1 MNLLRKTVNKL
12 YWFGKIGGIGVNTSK
27 LWTKDFIIM
36 SVSTFF
42 GGLTFYLLITTLSVY
57 AIEEFNASQSMAGL
71 ASSIFVV
78 GALVSRIFAGKYIEI
93 IGRKKMLCGGLF
105 LFLMMMLFYFIVE
118 NMNVLLLIRFIHGAA
133 FGVFTTTIATVL
145 MDIIPNERRG
155 EGISY
160 FSLSI
165 TLAMAVGPFLGLYM
179 SEQGS
184 FTIIFVACTIF
195 SLISTIILLF
205 VHIPEG
211 DITKE
216 QLDAMKG
223 FKLKDFFEIK
233 AVPISIIIA
242 IMGFAYSGILSF
254 INSYAKEINLIEAAS
269 FFFLVYAFFILISRP
284 FTGRLLDK
292 KGDNIVM
299 YPALLFFVIGLVT
312 LSQTNQGFILLLAGA
327 LIGLGF
333 GTMNSC
339 CQAIAIKESPRHR
352 VGLATSTFYVFMD
365 SGVGLGPFLL
375 GFIIPIVGFR
385 GLYFTL
391 AVVVF
396 ASIFLYYVL
405 HGKKKR
411 TENNLL
417 QAS

>member
-1 MNLLRKTVNKL
+1 MNK
-12 YWFGKIGGIGVNTSK
+12 SK

-36 SVSTFF
+36 SISTFF
-42 GGLTFYLLITTLSVY
+42 GGLTFYLLITTLTVY
-57 AIEEFNASQSMAGL
+57 AVEEFNASQSMAGL

-78 GALVSRIFAGKYIEI
+78 GALVSRLFAGKYIEI
-93 IGRKKMLCGGLF
+93 IGRKKMLYGGLF
-105 LFLMMMLFYFIVE
+105 LFLIVMLLYFIVA
-118 NMNVLLLIRFIHGAA
+118 NMNVLLLIRFVHGAA
-133 FGVFTTTIATVL
+133 FGVFTTATAAVV
-145 MDIIPNERRG
+145 MDLIPNERRG

-165 TLAMAVGPFLGLYM
+165 TLAMAVGPFLGLYL
-179 SEQGS
+179 SQQVS
-184 FTIIFVACTIF
+184 FTMIFIVCTLF

-216 QLDAMKG
+216 QLEAMKG

-254 INSYAKEINLIEAAS
+254 INSYAKEIDLIDTAS
-269 FFFLVYAFFILISRP
+269 FFFIVYAVFILISRP

-292 KGDNIVM
+292 KGDNIVI
-299 YPALLFFVIGLVT
+299 YPALVLFVIGLVI
-312 LSQTNQGFILLLAGA
+312 LNQAHHGFTLLLAGA

-333 GTMNSC
+333 GTLSSC
-339 CQAIAIKESPRHR
+339 CQAIAIRESPRHR
-352 VGLATSTFYVFMD
+352 VGLATSTFFVFMD
-365 SGVGLGPFLL
+365 SGVGMGPFVL

-385 GLYFTL
+385 GLYLTL

-405 HGKKKR
+405 HGKKER
-411 TENNLL
+411 TEKNIL

>member
-1 MNLLRKTVNKL
+1 ME
-12 YWFGKIGGIGVNTSK
+12 IGGIEVNTSK

-36 SVSTFF
+36 SLSTFF
-42 GGLTFYLLITTLSVY
+42 GGLTFYLLITTLTVY

-93 IGRKKMLCGGLF
+93 IGRKKMLYGGLF
-105 LFLMMMLFYFIVE
+105 LFLIMMLFYFFVA
-118 NMNVLLLIRFIHGAA
+118 NMNVLLFVRFIHGAA
-133 FGVFTTTIATVL
+133 FGLFTTVIATVI
-145 MDIIPNERRG
+145 MDIIPKERRG

-165 TLAMAVGPFLGLYM
+165 TLAMAVGPFLGLYI

-184 FTIIFVACTIF
+184 FTIIFVACTLF

-205 VHIPEG
+205 VQIPEG
-211 DITKE
+211 HITKE

-233 AVPISIIIA
+233 AVPIAIIIA

-254 INSYAKEINLIEAAS
+254 MTSYAKEINLMEAAS
-269 FFFLVYAFFILISRP
+269 FFFLVYAVFILISRP

-299 YPALLFFVIGLVT
+299 YPALLLFVIGLVT
-312 LSQTNQGFILLLAGA
+312 LSQANQGFILLLAGA

-365 SGVGLGPFLL
+365 SGVGVGPLLL

-411 TENNLL
+411 TENNIL

>member
-1 MNLLRKTVNKL
+1 MVNK
-12 YWFGKIGGIGVNTSK
+12 SK

-42 GGLTFYLLITTLSVY
+42 GGLTFYLLITTLTVY
-57 AIEEFNASQSMAGL
+57 AVDEFHASQSMAGL
-71 ASSIFVV
+71 VSSIFVV
-78 GALVSRIFAGKYIEI
+78 GALVSRLFAGKYIEI
-93 IGRKKMLCGGLF
+93 IGRKRMLYGGLF
-105 LFLMMMLFYFIVE
+105 LFLFVMFLYFIVE
-118 NMNVLLLIRFIHGAA
+118 NMNVLLFIRFIHGAA
-133 FGVFTTTIATVL
+133 FGVFTTAVATVI

-160 FSLSI
+160 FSLSV
-165 TLAMAVGPFLGLYM
+165 TLAMAVGPFLGLYL
-179 SEQGS
+179 SQQGS
-184 FTIIFVACTIF
+184 FTMIFGFCTLF
-195 SLISTIILLF
+195 SLISTIIMLF
-205 VHIPEG
+205 VHIPES

-216 QLDAMKG
+216 QLGAMKG

-233 AVPISIIIA
+233 AVPISIVIA

-254 INSYAKEINLIEAAS
+254 ITSYAKEIDLIDSAS
-269 FFFLVYAFFILISRP
+269 FFFIVYAVFILISRP

-299 YPALLFFVIGLVT
+299 YPALILFVIGLVA
-312 LSQTNQGFILLLAGA
+312 LSQANHGFTLLLAGA
-327 LIGLGF
+327 LIGLGY

-339 CQAIAIKESPRHR
+339 CQAIAVKESPRHR
-352 VGLATSTFYVFMD
+352 VGLATSTFYIFMD

-385 GLYFTL
+385 GLYLTL

-396 ASIFLYYVL
+396 ASILLYYVL
-405 HGKKKR
+405 HGKNKH
-411 TENNLL
+411 TENNILK
-417 QAS
+417 AS

>member
-1 MNLLRKTVNKL
+1 MKKHWTIYFIV
-12 YWFGKIGGIGVNTSK
+12 FEIGGIGVNTTK

-42 GGLTFYLLITTLSVY
+42 GGLTFYLLITTLTVY

-93 IGRKKMLCGGLF
+93 IGRKKMLYGGLF
-105 LFLMMMLFYFIVE
+105 LFLIMMLLYFIVG
-118 NMNVLLLIRFIHGAA
+118 NMNVLLFIRFIHGAA
-133 FGVFTTTIATVL
+133 FGLFTTVIATVIT
-145 MDIIPNERRG
+145 DIIPYERRG

-165 TLAMAVGPFLGLYM
+165 TLAMAVGPFLGLYI
-179 SEQGS
+179 SQQGS
-184 FTIIFVACTIF
+184 FTIIFAACTLF
-195 SLISTIILLF
+195 SLISTIIVLF
-205 VHIPEG
+205 VHISEG
-211 DITKE
+211 HLTKE

-233 AVPISIIIA
+233 AVPIAIIIA

-254 INSYAKEINLIEAAS
+254 MTSYAKEINLMEAAS
-269 FFFLVYAFFILISRP
+269 FFFLIYAVFILISRP

-292 KGDNIVM
+292 KGDNIVI
-299 YPALLFFVIGLVT
+299 YPALLLFVIGLVT
-312 LSQTNQGFILLLAGA
+312 LSQANQGFILLLAGA
-327 LIGLGF
+327 LIGLGY

-352 VGLATSTFYVFMD
+352 VGLATSTFFVFMD
-365 SGVGLGPFLL
+365 SGVGVGPFLL

-411 TENNLL
+411 TENNIL

>member
-1 MNLLRKTVNKL
+1 MIIKEGGDIIMKL
-12 YWFGKIGGIGVNTSK
+12 K

-36 SVSTFF
+36 SISTFF
-42 GGLTFYLLITTLSVY
+42 GGLTFYLLITTLTVY
-57 AIEEFNASQSMAGL
+57 AVEEFNASQSMAGL

-78 GALVSRIFAGKYIEI
+78 GALCSRLFAGKYIEI
-93 IGRKKMLCGGLF
+93 IGRKRMLYGGLF
-105 LFLMMMLFYFIVE
+105 LFLIVMLLYFIVE
-118 NMNVLLLIRFIHGAA
+118 NMNVLLLIRFVHGAA
-133 FGVFTTTIATVL
+133 FGVFTTAIATVI
-145 MDIIPNERRG
+145 MDVIPNERRG

-165 TLAMAVGPFLGLYM
+165 TLAMAVGPFLGLYL
-179 SEQGS
+179 SQQVS
-184 FTIIFVACTIF
+184 FTMIFVVCTLF

-223 FKLKDFFEIK
+223 FKLKGFFEIK
-233 AVPISIIIA
+233 AVPIAIIIA

-254 INSYAKEINLIEAAS
+254 MTSYAKEINLMEAAS
-269 FFFLVYAFFILISRP
+269 FFFLVYAVFILISRP

-292 KGDNIVM
+292 KGDNVVM
-299 YPALLFFVIGLVT
+299 YPALILFVIGLVT
-312 LSQTNQGFILLLAGA
+312 LSQANQGFTLLLAGA
-327 LIGLGF
+327 LIGLGY

-365 SGVGLGPFLL
+365 LGVGIGPFLL
-375 GFIIPIVGFR
+375 GFIIPFVGFR
-385 GLYFTL
+385 GLYVTL

-405 HGKKKR
+405 HGKKKH
-411 TENNLL
+411 TENNIL

>member
-1 MNLLRKTVNKL
+1 
-12 YWFGKIGGIGVNTSK
+12 
-27 LWTKDFIIM
+27 
-36 SVSTFF
+36 
-42 GGLTFYLLITTLSVY
+42 
-57 AIEEFNASQSMAGL
+57 
-71 ASSIFVV
+71 
-78 GALVSRIFAGKYIEI
+78 
-93 IGRKKMLCGGLF
+93 
-105 LFLMMMLFYFIVE
+105 
-118 NMNVLLLIRFIHGAA
+118 
-133 FGVFTTTIATVL
+133 
-145 MDIIPNERRG
+145 
-155 EGISY
+155 
-160 FSLSI
+160 
-165 TLAMAVGPFLGLYM
+165 MAVGPFLGLYI
-179 SEQGS
+179 SQQGS
-184 FTIIFVACTIF
+184 FTIIFVACTLF

-254 INSYAKEINLIEAAS
+254 MTSYAKEIDLMEAAS
-269 FFFLVYAFFILISRP
+269 FFFLVYAVFILISRP

-299 YPALLFFVIGLVT
+299 YPALILFVIGLVT
-312 LSQTNQGFILLLAGA
+312 LSQANQGFILLLAGA

-339 CQAIAIKESPRHR
+339 CQAIAIKESPQHR

-365 SGVGLGPFLL
+365 SGVGIGPFLL

-385 GLYFTL
+385 GLYLTL

-411 TENNLL
+411 TENNIL
-417 QAS
+417 

>member
-1 MNLLRKTVNKL
+1 
-12 YWFGKIGGIGVNTSK
+12 
-27 LWTKDFIIM
+27 M

-42 GGLTFYLLITTLSVY
+42 GGLTFYLLITTLTVY

-78 GALVSRIFAGKYIEI
+78 GALVSRLFAGKYIEI
-93 IGRKKMLCGGLF
+93 IGRKKMLYGGLF
-105 LFLMMMLFYFIVE
+105 LFLIMMLLYFFVE
-118 NMNVLLLIRFIHGAA
+118 NMNVLLFIRFVHGAA
-133 FGVFTTTIATVL
+133 FGVFTTAVSIVL
-145 MDIIPNERRG
+145 MDIIPNDRRG

-165 TLAMAVGPFLGLYM
+165 TLAMAVGPFLGLYL
-179 SEQGS
+179 SQQGS
-184 FTIIFVACTIF
+184 FTMIFVVCTLF

-211 DITKE
+211 DITKD
-216 QLDAMKG
+216 QLNELKG

-254 INSYAKEINLIEAAS
+254 MTAYAKEIDLMEAAS
-269 FFFLVYAFFILISRP
+269 FFFLVYAIFILISRP
-284 FTGRLLDK
+284 FTGRLLDQ

-299 YPALLFFVIGLVT
+299 YPALLLFVIGLVT
-312 LSQTNQGFILLLAGA
+312 LSQAHQGFTFLLAGA

-333 GTMNSC
+333 GTMSSC

-365 SGVGLGPFLL
+365 SGVGIGPFLL
-375 GFIIPIVGFR
+375 GFMIPIVGFR
-385 GLYFTL
+385 GLYVTL

-396 ASIFLYYVL
+396 ASIFLYFVL
-405 HGKKKR
+405 HGKKKP
-411 TENNLL
+411 TENNILR
-417 QAS
+417 AS

>member
-1 MNLLRKTVNKL
+1 M
-12 YWFGKIGGIGVNTSK
+12 NTSK

-36 SVSTFF
+36 SASTFF
-42 GGLTFYLLITTLSVY
+42 GSLTFYLLITTLTVY
-57 AIEEFNASQSMAGL
+57 AIEEFHASQSMAGL
-71 ASSIFVV
+71 VSSIFVV

-93 IGRKKMLCGGLF
+93 IGRKKMLYGGLF
-105 LFLMMMLFYFIVE
+105 LFLIVMLLYFIVE
-118 NMNVLLLIRFIHGAA
+118 NMNVLLFIRFIHGAA
-133 FGVFTTTIATVL
+133 FGVFTTAIATII

-165 TLAMAVGPFLGLYM
+165 TLAMAVGPFLGLYI

-184 FTIIFVACTIF
+184 FTIIFAACTLF

-211 DITKE
+211 DITEE

-269 FFFLVYAFFILISRP
+269 FFFLVYAVFILVSRP

-292 KGDNIVM
+292 RGDNIVM
-299 YPALLFFVIGLVT
+299 YPALILFVIGLVT
-312 LSQTNQGFILLLAGA
+312 LSQANQGFILLLAGA

-365 SGVGLGPFLL
+365 SGVGFGPYLL

-411 TENNLL
+411 IENNIL

>member
-1 MNLLRKTVNKL
+1 MNK
-12 YWFGKIGGIGVNTSK
+12 SK

-42 GGLTFYLLITTLSVY
+42 GGLTFYLLITTLTVY
-57 AIEEFNASQSMAGL
+57 AVEEFNASQSMAGL

-78 GALVSRIFAGKYIEI
+78 GALVSRLFAGKYIEI
-93 IGRKKMLCGGLF
+93 IGRKKMLYGGLF
-105 LFLMMMLFYFIVE
+105 LFLIVMLLYFIVE
-118 NMNVLLLIRFIHGAA
+118 NMNVLLLIRFVHGAA
-133 FGVFTTTIATVL
+133 FGVFTTAIAAVV

-165 TLAMAVGPFLGLYM
+165 TLAMAVGPFLGLYL
-179 SEQGS
+179 SQQVS
-184 FTIIFVACTIF
+184 FTMIFVVCTLF

-216 QLDAMKG
+216 QLEAMKG

-254 INSYAKEINLIEAAS
+254 INSYAKEIDLIDTAS
-269 FFFLVYAFFILISRP
+269 FFFIVYAVFILISRP

-292 KGDNIVM
+292 KGDNIVI
-299 YPALLFFVIGLVT
+299 YPALVLFVIGLVILNQAT
-312 LSQTNQGFILLLAGA
+312 PWIHSPFSRCTNWSWIWNAVVLLSSNCHKGITAAPSGA
-327 LIGLGF
+327 CNLNLFRI
-333 GTMNSC
+333 
-339 CQAIAIKESPRHR
+339 
-352 VGLATSTFYVFMD
+352 Y
-365 SGVGLGPFLL
+365 
-375 GFIIPIVGFR
+375 GFR
-385 GLYFTL
+385 SRNGSFSIRIYHPYRWFSWIVSNFGSGRICEYLFVLCTSWKKETYRKQYPTGEL
-391 AVVVF
+391 VF
-396 ASIFLYYVL
+396 KWI
-405 HGKKKR
+405 
-411 TENNLL
+411 
-417 QAS
+417 

>member
-1 MNLLRKTVNKL
+1 MLKFRGVCAGLNLTRGGIEVNK
-12 YWFGKIGGIGVNTSK
+12 SK

-42 GGLTFYLLITTLSVY
+42 GGVTFYLLITTLTVY

-78 GALVSRIFAGKYIEI
+78 GALVSRLFAGKYIEI
-93 IGRKKMLCGGLF
+93 IGRKKMLYGGLF
-105 LFLMMMLFYFIVE
+105 LFLIVMLLYFLVE
-118 NMNVLLLIRFIHGAA
+118 NMNVLLFIRFIHGAA
-133 FGVFTTTIATVL
+133 FGVFTTAVSIVL

-165 TLAMAVGPFLGLYM
+165 TLAMAVGPFLGLYI
-179 SEQGS
+179 SQQGS
-184 FTIIFVACTIF
+184 FTMIFVVCTLF

-211 DITKE
+211 DITKD
-216 QLDAMKG
+216 QLNEMKG

-233 AVPISIIIA
+233 AVPISVIIA

-254 INSYAKEINLIEAAS
+254 ITAYAKEIDLMEAAS
-269 FFFLVYAFFILISRP
+269 FFFLIYAIFILISRP
-284 FTGRLLDK
+284 FTGRLLDQ

-299 YPALLFFVIGLVT
+299 YPALILFVIGLVT
-312 LSQTNQGFILLLAGA
+312 LSQAHQGFTFLSAGA

-333 GTMNSC
+333 GTMSSC

-365 SGVGLGPFLL
+365 SGVGIGPFLL

-385 GLYFTL
+385 GLYLAL

-396 ASIFLYYVL
+396 ASIFLYFVL
-405 HGKKKR
+405 HRKKKP
-411 TENNLL
+411 TENNIL

>member
-1 MNLLRKTVNKL
+1 MSK
-12 YWFGKIGGIGVNTSK
+12 SK
-27 LWTKDFIIM
+27 LWTKEFIIM

-78 GALVSRIFAGKYIEI
+78 GALVSRLFAGKYIEI
-93 IGRKKMLCGGLF
+93 IGRKKMLYGGLF
-105 LFLMMMLFYFIVE
+105 IFLIVMLLYFFIE
-118 NMNVLLLIRFIHGAA
+118 NMNVLLFIRFVHGAA
-133 FGVFTTTIATVL
+133 FGVFTTAVSIVL
-145 MDIIPNERRG
+145 MDIIPNDRRG

-165 TLAMAVGPFLGLYM
+165 TLAMAVGPFLGLYI
-179 SEQGS
+179 SQQGS
-184 FTIIFVACTIF
+184 FTMIFVVCTLF

-205 VHIPEG
+205 VHIPKG
-211 DITKE
+211 GITKD
-216 QLDAMKG
+216 QLNEMKG

-254 INSYAKEINLIEAAS
+254 MTAYAKEIDLMEAAS
-269 FFFLVYAFFILISRP
+269 FFFLVYAIFILISRP
-284 FTGRLLDK
+284 FTGRLLDQ

-299 YPALLFFVIGLVT
+299 YPALLLFVIGLVT
-312 LSQTNQGFILLLAGA
+312 LSQAHQGFTFLLAGA

-333 GTMNSC
+333 GTMSSC

-365 SGVGLGPFLL
+365 SGVGIGPFLV
-375 GFIIPIVGFR
+375 GFMIPIVGFR
-385 GLYFTL
+385 GLYLTL

-396 ASIFLYYVL
+396 ASIFLYFVL
-405 HGKKKR
+405 HGKKKP
-411 TENNLL
+411 TENNIL

>member
-1 MNLLRKTVNKL
+1 MNKT
-12 YWFGKIGGIGVNTSK
+12 K

-36 SVSTFF
+36 SASTFF
-42 GGLTFYLLITTLSVY
+42 VGLTFYLLVTTLTVY
-57 AIEEFNASQSMAGL
+57 AVEEFNASQSMAGL
-71 ASSIFVV
+71 ASSIFIV
-78 GALVSRIFAGKYIEI
+78 GALVSRLFAGKYIEI
-93 IGRKKMLCGGLF
+93 IGRKKMLYGGMF
-105 LFLMMMLFYFIVE
+105 LFLIVMLLYFIVE
-118 NMNVLLLIRFIHGAA
+118 NMSVLLFIRFVHGAA
-133 FGVFTTTIATVL
+133 FGVFITAISTIV

-165 TLAMAVGPFLGLYM
+165 ALAMAVGPFLGLYI

-184 FTIIFVACTIF
+184 FTVIFVVCTLF
-195 SLISTIILLF
+195 TLISTIILLF
-205 VHIPEG
+205 VYIPEG

-216 QLDAMKG
+216 QLDEMKG
-223 FKLKDFFEIK
+223 FKLKDFFEKK
-233 AVPISIIIA
+233 AIPISIIIA
-242 IMGFAYSGILSF
+242 VMGFAYSGILSF
-254 INSYAKEINLIEAAS
+254 INSYAKEIDLIDTAS
-269 FFFLVYAFFILISRP
+269 FFFIVYAVFIMISRP

-299 YPALLFFVIGLVT
+299 YPALLLFGIGLVA
-312 LSQTNQGFILLLAGA
+312 LSQANEGFTLLLAGA

-333 GTMNSC
+333 GTMTSC

-352 VGLATSTFYVFMD
+352 VGLATSTFFIFMD
-365 SGVGLGPFLL
+365 LGVGLGPFLL

-385 GLYFTL
+385 GLYLTL

-396 ASIFLYYVL
+396 MSIFLYYVL

-411 TENNLL
+411 TENNIL
-417 QAS
+417 QES

>member
-1 MNLLRKTVNKL
+1 MTIYFIV
-12 YWFGKIGGIGVNTSK
+12 FEIGGIGVNKTK

-42 GGLTFYLLITTLSVY
+42 GGLTFYLLITTLTVY

-93 IGRKKMLCGGLF
+93 IGRKKMLYGGLF
-105 LFLMMMLFYFIVE
+105 LFLIMMLLYFIVG
-118 NMNVLLLIRFIHGAA
+118 NMNVLLFIRFIHGAA
-133 FGVFTTTIATVL
+133 FGLFTTVIATVIT
-145 MDIIPNERRG
+145 DIIPYERRG

-165 TLAMAVGPFLGLYM
+165 TLAMAVGPFLGLYI
-179 SEQGS
+179 SQQGS
-184 FTIIFVACTIF
+184 FTIIFAACTLF
-195 SLISTIILLF
+195 SLISTIIVLF

-211 DITKE
+211 HLTKE

-233 AVPISIIIA
+233 AVPIAIIIA

-254 INSYAKEINLIEAAS
+254 MTSYAKEINLMEAAS
-269 FFFLVYAFFILISRP
+269 FFFLIYAVFILISRP

-292 KGDNIVM
+292 KGDNIVI
-299 YPALLFFVIGLVT
+299 YPALLLFVIGLVT
-312 LSQTNQGFILLLAGA
+312 LSQANQGFILLLAGA
-327 LIGLGF
+327 LIGLGY

-352 VGLATSTFYVFMD
+352 VGLATSTFFVFMD
-365 SGVGLGPFLL
+365 SGVGVGPFLL

-411 TENNLL
+411 TENNIL

>member
-1 MNLLRKTVNKL
+1 MLKFRRDCAGLNLTRGGIEVNK
-12 YWFGKIGGIGVNTSK
+12 SK

-42 GGLTFYLLITTLSVY
+42 GGVTFYLLITTLTVY

-78 GALVSRIFAGKYIEI
+78 GALVSRLFAGKYIEI
-93 IGRKKMLCGGLF
+93 IGRKKMLYGGLF
-105 LFLMMMLFYFIVE
+105 LFLIVMLLYFFVE
-118 NMNVLLLIRFIHGAA
+118 NMNVLLFIRFIHGAA
-133 FGVFTTTIATVL
+133 FGVFTTAVSIVL

-165 TLAMAVGPFLGLYM
+165 TLAMAVGPFLGLYI
-179 SEQGS
+179 SQQGS
-184 FTIIFVACTIF
+184 FTMIFVVCTLF

-211 DITKE
+211 DITKD
-216 QLDAMKG
+216 QLNEMKG

-254 INSYAKEINLIEAAS
+254 ITAYAKEIDLMEAAS
-269 FFFLVYAFFILISRP
+269 FFFLIYAIFILISRP
-284 FTGRLLDK
+284 FTGRLLDQ

-299 YPALLFFVIGLVT
+299 YPALILFVIGLVT
-312 LSQTNQGFILLLAGA
+312 LSQAHQGFTFLSAGA

-333 GTMNSC
+333 GTMSSC

-365 SGVGLGPFLL
+365 SGVGIGPFLL

-385 GLYFTL
+385 GLYLAL

-396 ASIFLYYVL
+396 ASIFLYFVL
-405 HGKKKR
+405 HRKKKP
-411 TENNLL
+411 TENNIL

>member
-1 MNLLRKTVNKL
+1 M
-12 YWFGKIGGIGVNTSK
+12 NTSK

-42 GGLTFYLLITTLSVY
+42 GGLTFYLLITTLTVY

-93 IGRKKMLCGGLF
+93 IGRKKMLYSGLF
-105 LFLMMMLFYFIVE
+105 LFLIMMLLYFIVE
-118 NMNVLLLIRFIHGAA
+118 NMNVLLFIRFVHGAA
-133 FGVFTTTIATVL
+133 FGVFTTAIATVI

-165 TLAMAVGPFLGLYM
+165 TLAMAVGPFLGLYI

-184 FTIIFVACTIF
+184 FTIIFIACTLF

-223 FKLKDFFEIK
+223 FKLKDFLEIK

-254 INSYAKEINLIEAAS
+254 ITSYAKEINLMEAAS
-269 FFFLVYAFFILISRP
+269 FFFLVYAVFILVSRP
-284 FTGRLLDK
+284 FTGKLLDK

-299 YPALLFFVIGLVT
+299 YPALLLFVIGLVT
-312 LSQTNQGFILLLAGA
+312 LSQANQGFILLLAGA

-333 GTMNSC
+333 GTMSSC

-365 SGVGLGPFLL
+365 SGVGIGPFLL
-375 GFIIPIVGFR
+375 GFIIPVVGFR
-385 GLYFTL
+385 GLYLIL
-391 AVVVF
+391 AVIVF

-405 HGKKKR
+405 HGKKKH
-411 TENNLL
+411 TENNIL